1 MSYQLCDKVRF
12 LEPYQPISGTYSIR
26 LDANESCFQLPQE
39 ILAQI
44 KEKLDSVDFNRY
56 PDPNAEKLVNA
67 FAGYYDISPE
77 TVTAGNGSDELIS
90 LIIYAMIDDSAK
102 VLVVEPDFSMYKFY
116 AATGDHETFSAF
128 KNDDLT
134 FDVDAII
141 SKAKETNASMLIL
154 SNPCNPCGSGITAD
168 KMRYLINSVSAL
180 VVLDEAYMDFWDQ
193 SLIKEVESF
202 DNLIVLRTS
211 SKAVGTAGIRLGF
224 AVANRT
230 LTKALKSVKA
240 PYNVNSV
247 SQIMG
252 EVVYKNT
259 EILKNKRNT
268 LIMLTKMLY
277 NGIVELCNKYNAPMT
292 VYPTCTNF
300 VYIKTELAK
309 DIFEYLGK
317 KGIAVRYFSDGHLR
331 ISTGTQ
337 EENEILFGCI
347 EEFFKNL

>member
-12 LEPYQPISGTYSIR
+12 LEPYQPISGTYKIR
-26 LDANESCFQLPQE
+26 LDANESCFNLPQE
-39 ILAQI
+39 IIEQI
-44 KEKLDSVDFNRY
+44 KEKLDSVNFNRY
-56 PDPNAEKLVNA
+56 PDPNAVGLVNA
-67 FAGYYDISPE
+67 FANYYGISPE
-77 TVTAGNGSDELIS
+77 TVMAGNGSDELIS
-90 LIIYAMIDDSAK
+90 LITYAMLEQGAK
-102 VLVVEPDFSMYKFY
+102 VLTCEPDFSMYGFY
-116 AATGDHETFSAF
+116 ASTSDHETFSAL

-141 SKAKETNASMLIL
+141 SKTKETNASMIVL

-180 VVLDEAYMDFWDQ
+180 VILDEAYMDFWDQ
-193 SLIKEVESF
+193 SLIKVVENF
-202 DNLIVLRTS
+202 DNLIILRTS
-211 SKAVGTAGIRLGF
+211 SKNIGTAALRLGF
-224 AVANRT
+224 AVANKT
-230 LTKALKSVKA
+230 ITKALKSVKS

-259 EILKNKRNT
+259 EILKNRQST
-268 LIMLTKMLY
+268 LILLTKMLY
-277 NGIVELCNKYNAPMT
+277 NGIVELCNKYKAPMT

-309 DIFEYLGK
+309 DIFDYLGK
-317 KGIAVRYFSDGHLR
+317 KGIAVRYYSDGHLR
-331 ISTGTQ
+331 ISTGTK
-337 EENEILFGCI
+337 EENEELFACL